1 MQWNRGKHTNSL
13 NKNEEET
20 ASIGVKKIPVCD
32 WKRFQLAPGSPL
44 LSLVQRCRSR
54 DDSRDP
60 GSSRTAWRFNDVQ
73 SLRCTLA
80 SVLQQ
85 CPNSHITKNTS
96 VAAWIS
102 PFRWACSQPLWGLQV
117 LLCSGA
123 YTSITL
129 SKTSP
134 MTRKDVTSECETPV
148 FISPHLQHDLYLK
161 HFTVIASS
169 CS

>member
-1 MQWNRGKHTNSL
+1 MIGK
-13 NKNEEET
+13 
-20 ASIGVKKIPVCD
+20 
-32 WKRFQLAPGSPL
+32 
-44 LSLVQRCRSR
+44 
-54 DDSRDP
+54 
-60 GSSRTAWRFNDVQ
+60 GSSWPRGRRCCHWCRGVEAEMAAMAQAAHTARHFNDVQ

-80 SVLQQ
+80 SVFQQ

-96 VAAWIS
+96 VAVWIS
-102 PFRWACSQPLWGLQV
+102 PFRWACSRPLWGLQV

-123 YTSITL
+123 YTSITI

-161 HFTVIASS
+161 HFPVIASS